1 MKKPLE
7 DLFRRELVGR
17 IRTRAPVTAFPQTTL
32 AEAVR
37 LLQTSTGCVVAI
49 EKWEGRLRPVGI
61 FTERDYLM
69 KVATQAGADAS
80 TSDFERLPL
89 ERFMT
94 RGPRTLSLEDDLD
107 TAICLMTEGGYRH
120 LPLVDRDGSLA
131 GVLSVRDIIV
141 HLAEMFPVECLNRSL
156 KKEEASLARDGG

>member
-32 AEAVR
+32 LEAVR
-37 LLQTSTGCVVAI
+37 LLQTSTGCVVAV
-49 EKWEGRLRPVGI
+49 EKWEGGLRPVGI

-69 KVATQAGADAS
+69 KVATQTGADAS
-80 TSDFERLPL
+80 TTADFGRLPL

-141 HLAEMFPVECLNRSL
+141 HLAEMFPVECINRAIR
-156 KKEEASLARDGG
+156 KEASLAREGG

>member
-1 MKKPLE
+1 VKKPLE
-7 DLFRRELVGR
+7 DLFRRERVGR
-17 IRTRAPVTAFPQTTL
+17 IGARPPVTAFPQTTL

-37 LLQTSTGCVVAI
+37 LLQDARGCVIAV

-61 FTERDYLM
+61 FTERDYLL
-69 KVATQAGADAS
+69 KAATQAGADAS
-80 TSDFERLPL
+80 TEDFGRLPL

-94 RGPRTLSLEDDLD
+94 ADPRTLSLEDDLD

-120 LPLVDRDGSLA
+120 LPLVDGDGCLA

-141 HLAEMFPVECLNRSL
+141 HLAEMFPVECINRTR
-156 KKEEASLARDGG
+156 KEASLAREGG